1 MRLCLEQ
8 TEVKG
13 TRGQSS
19 DTVEILQLGEEK
31 QVGEDFTR
39 FHSVCDR
46 IFFTFFMKFW
56 VSHPLVTLHGSA

>member
-31 QVGEDFTR
+31 QVGEDFT
-39 FHSVCDR
+39 
-46 IFFTFFMKFW
+46 
-56 VSHPLVTLHGSA
+56 